1 MRHRSETSDTKRFI
15 LAVSDIVTA
24 TIPIL
29 LIAIALPAAA
39 DPSPQPS
46 ITIRLIHSSET
57 AAYVRTAADRFNQ
70 QKQTLADGTVV
81 ALSTASLDDLTA
93 VPRITSG
100 EIPAQL
106 WLAPSMPWVT
116 FARASSP
123 NGPSTL
129 VECASMFGSTLGIAY
144 RFTDSFAVERID
156 GTTELGQL
164 ITSTDRSSDRSL
176 SLIMGAPQ
184 TTASGMAS
192 MLMIAARTSSAK
204 VANVRPSSVTD
215 NLEALARVQTKV
227 RNYFLSDYATIDWLE
242 QRGGGQPLIAFTL
255 QQAYRLYKSN
265 KPLSLIQWSTLT
277 HPAYRLDFPLCSVES
292 KSTSPVEQQAVRIIR
307 GFLSGPQTKDIISLT
322 GFDPPMTG
330 QSEPFAD
337 TEGTTAAVIQSWPK
351 IRHTSSTIFVVDT
364 SIRTTKPVL
373 DSIKQQL
380 SEFVTTR
387 LSTGD
392 LISVIASSTN
402 SDVLAATSTEKATLE
417 RAIGRMTTSGGTAV
431 RDGLIIGFDLFAE
444 ERSQS
449 SRRAM
454 VAFVSSKDTSS
465 KTAIAQLL
473 NRGNQLVGRRNV
485 QLYVI
490 GIDGPPEAFGDLP
503 GLINTIGGT
512 FVTTRLGDLP
522 TTLAPIL
529 KQIG

>member
-1 MRHRSETSDTKRFI
+1 MIHTRETSNSKRLTLALSKILSVAIFI
-15 LAVSDIVTA
+15 FLMVV
-24 TIPIL
+24 
-29 LIAIALPAAA
+29 AIPAAA
-39 DPSPQPS
+39 DPSPPPS
-46 ITIRLIHSSET
+46 IAIRLIYSSET
-57 AAYVRTAADRFNQ
+57 AAYVRSVADRFNQ
-70 QKQTLADGTVV
+70 QKSTLSDGTVV
-81 ALSTASLDDLTA
+81 TLSTASLDALTA
-93 VPRITSG
+93 VNRITSG
-100 EIPAQL
+100 EIPAHL

-123 NGPSTL
+123 NGPSAL
-129 VECASMFGSTLGIAY
+129 VECESMFGSTLGIAY
-144 RFTDSFAVERID
+144 RFTDSFAIERID

-164 ITSTDRSSDRSL
+164 ITSTDRSSDRSP

-215 NLEALARVQTKV
+215 NIEALARVQMKV

-242 QRGGGQPLIAFTL
+242 NRGGGQPLVALTL

-265 KPLSLIQWSTLT
+265 NPLALIEWSTLT
-277 HPAYRLDFPLCSVES
+277 HPAYRLDFPLCLVES
-292 KSTSPVEQQAVRIIR
+292 KSITPVEQQAVRLVR
-307 GFLSGPQTKDIISLT
+307 GFLSGPQTKDIVTLT
-322 GFDPPMTG
+322 GFDPPMSG
-330 QSEPFAD
+330 QSDPFAD
-337 TEGTTAAVIQSWPK
+337 PEGTTAALIQSWPK
-351 IRHTSSTIFVVDT
+351 IRHTSSTIFVIDT
-364 SIRTTKPVL
+364 SIKTTKPVL

-387 LSTGD
+387 ISTGD
-392 LISVIASSTN
+392 LVSLIASSTH
-402 SDVLAATSTEKATLE
+402 SDILAATSADKATLE
-417 RAIGRMTTSGGTAV
+417 RAILRMTTSGGAAV
-431 RDGLIIGFDLFAE
+431 RDGLIIGFDLLAE

-503 GLINTIGGT
+503 GLISTIGGT
-512 FVTTRLGDLP
+512 FLTTSLGDLP